1 VVKKWTWLLA
11 GAFAL
16 LALAVGMVWRNNLR
30 PVFTLFDADK
40 RVENFRHLADIFPSR
55 PVHRTGAAFQFPRA
69 PRDLDVTYQYGGTRR
84 RLDEFLQRTVASGLL
99 VVKDDHIVY
108 ERYRLGATD
117 NSLLT
122 SFSVAKSFVSAL
134 VGVAIDEGRISSVD
148 RPVTDYVPELKGSGY
163 DGVPI
168 KHILQ
173 MSSGVHFDEDYA
185 SWTSDISIMFAKS
198 FVFGSP
204 INAYAAGLHSERRSG
219 EAFNYI
225 SVDTQVLGML
235 LVHATGKPLA
245 TYLQEK
251 IWEPLGMERDAAWV
265 TDGPGPAGMEYA
277 FCCLNATLRDYAKF
291 GRLYL
296 RGGDWNGH
304 RIVSERWV
312 RESVV
317 PDKPYLIHSGAYTP
331 DWTIGYQ
338 YQWWVPE
345 GSEGEFMA
353 IGVWGQYIYVNP
365 ARNVIIVKTA
375 VDPDFDARDMEN
387 LTAFRAIVAA
397 L

>member
-1 VVKKWTWLLA
+1 VIRRAWLLVAALGLIALLA
-11 GAFAL
+11 GVVL
-16 LALAVGMVWRNNLR
+16 HSNVWT
-30 PVFTLFDADK
+30 VVTLFDPDK
-40 RVENFRHLADIFPSR
+40 RVRNFRHLAEMFPSR
-55 PVHRTGAAFQFPRA
+55 PVHRAGEAFQFERA
-69 PRDLDVTYQYGGTRR
+69 PRELDVRIVYGGTTRS
-84 RLDEFLQRTVASGLL
+84 LDEFLRRTITTGMV

-108 ERYRLGATD
+108 ERYFLGATEG
-117 NSLLT
+117 SLLT
-122 SFSVAKSFVSAL
+122 SFSMAKSFVSAL
-134 VGVAIDEGRISSVD
+134 VGIAIQDGRITGVE

-163 DGVPI
+163 EGVPI

-185 SWTSDISIMFAKS
+185 SWSSDIGIMFAKS
-198 FVFGSP
+198 FVLGSP

-219 EAFNYI
+219 ERFNYI

-245 TYLQEK
+245 TDLEEK
-251 IWEPLGMERDAAWV
+251 IWGPLGMERDAAWV
-265 TDGPGPAGMEYA
+265 TDREGMEYA

-296 RGGDWNGH
+296 HGGDWNG
-304 RIVSERWV
+304 RRVVPEDWV
-312 RESVV
+312 RESLV
-317 PDKPYLIHSGAYTP
+317 PDQPYLRRSGEYTP

-338 YQWWVPE
+338 YQWWVPDGAE
-345 GSEGEFMA
+345 NEFMA

-365 ARNVIIVKTA
+365 RRNVVIVKTA

-387 LTAFRAIVAA
+387 LTAFRAIAAA

>member
-1 VVKKWTWLLA
+1 MKKRTWLLIA
-11 GAFAL
+11 VVGLFGL
-16 LALAVGMVWRNNLR
+16 LALAVLR
-30 PVFTLFDADK
+30 SNVLTVLTLFDRDK
-40 RVENFRHLADIFPSR
+40 RVENFRRMAEIFPSR
-55 PVHRTGAAFQFPRA
+55 PVRRSGNAFQFPRA
-69 PRDLDVTYQYGGTRR
+69 PRELDVAFDYAGRTY
-84 RLDEFLQRTVASGLL
+84 RLDAFLQRTVTSGLL
-99 VVKDDHIVY
+99 VVKDDQIVY
-108 ERYRLGATD
+108 ERYLLGATE
-117 NSLLT
+117 NSRLT

-134 VGVAIDEGRISSVD
+134 VGIAIDDGRISGVD

-185 SWTSDISIMFAKS
+185 SWSSDISIMFAKS
-198 FVFGSP
+198 FVLGSP
-204 INAYAAGLHSERRSG
+204 INAYPQGLHSERRSG

-245 TYLQEK
+245 TYLEEK
-251 IWEPLGMERDAAWV
+251 IWGALGMESDTAWV
-265 TDGPGPAGMEYA
+265 TDRPGKDGMEYA

-296 RGGDWNGH
+296 HGGDWNGR
-304 RIVSERWV
+304 RIVPEKWV

-317 PDKPYLIHSGAYTP
+317 PDKPYLVHSGAYTP

-345 GSEGEFMA
+345 GTEGEFMA

-375 VDPDFDARDMEN
+375 VDPDFDDRDMEN
-387 LTAFRAIVAA
+387 LAAFRAIAAA

>member
-1 VVKKWTWLLA
+1 MWRSNLLTV
-11 GAFAL
+11 L
-16 LALAVGMVWRNNLR
+16 
-30 PVFTLFDADK
+30 TLFDADK
-40 RVENFRHLADIFPSR
+40 RVENFRRMAEILPSR
-55 PVHRTGAAFQFPRA
+55 PVHRSGTPFHFARAPRA
-69 PRDLDVTYQYGGTRR
+69 PDLSFEYGGKTH
-84 RLDEFLQRTVASGLL
+84 RLDEFLQRTIASGLL
-99 VVKDDHIVY
+99 VVKDDRVVD
-108 ERYRLGATD
+108 ERYFLGATED
-117 NSLLT
+117 SALT

-134 VGVAIDEGRISSVD
+134 VGIAIAEGRIAGVD

-185 SWTSDISIMFAKS
+185 SWKSDISIMFAKS
-198 FVFGSP
+198 FVLGTP
-204 INAYAAGLHSERRSG
+204 INAYAASLRSERRSG

-245 TYLQEK
+245 TYLEEK
-251 IWEPLGMERDAAWV
+251 IWGPLGMERDTAWV
-265 TDGPGPAGMEYA
+265 TDRAGDSGMEYA

-296 RGGDWNGH
+296 RGGDWEGR
-304 RIVSERWV
+304 RIIPESWV

-317 PDKPYLIHSGAYTP
+317 PDKPYLIHSGAYTS

-345 GSEGEFMA
+345 GSDGEFMA

-365 ARNVIIVKTA
+365 KHNVIIVKTS
-375 VDPDFDARDMEN
+375 VDPDFDDRDMEN
-387 LTAFRAIVAA
+387 LTAFRAIAAA

>member
-1 VVKKWTWLLA
+1 MRKWAWLLVIALGLLVA
-11 GAFAL
+11 GGVAL
-16 LALAVGMVWRNNLR
+16 WGSNMLTVL
-30 PVFTLFDADK
+30 TLFDSGK
-40 RVENFRHLADIFPSR
+40 RVEKFRHLAEIFPSR
-55 PVHRTGAAFQFPRA
+55 PVHRSGTAFQFLRA
-69 PRDLDVTYQYGGTRR
+69 PRELDVSFKYGGTTY
-84 RLDEFLQRTVASGLL
+84 RLDEFLQRTITSGLL
-99 VVKDDHIVY
+99 VVKDDRIVT
-108 ERYRLGATD
+108 ERYRLGATED
-117 NSLLT
+117 SRLT

-134 VGVAIDEGRISSVD
+134 VGIAIDEGRIASVD
-148 RPVTDYVPELKGSGY
+148 RPVTDYVPELNGSGY
-163 DGVPI
+163 EGVPI

-185 SWTSDISIMFAKS
+185 AWSSDISIMFAKS
-198 FVFGSP
+198 FVLGSP
-204 INAYAAGLHSERRSG
+204 INAYAQSLHSERHSG

-245 TYLQEK
+245 TYLEEK
-251 IWEPLGMERDAAWV
+251 IWAPLGMEHDAAWV
-265 TDGPGPAGMEYA
+265 TDRLGSDGMEYA

-296 RGGDWNGH
+296 RGGDWDGRRVVPEH
-304 RIVSERWV
+304 WV

-317 PDKPYLIHSGAYTP
+317 PDTPYLIHSGAYTP

-345 GSEGEFMA
+345 GSDGEFMA

-365 ARNVIIVKTA
+365 RRNVIIVKTA

-387 LTAFRAIVAA
+387 LTAFRAIAA
-397 L
+397 AM

>member
-1 VVKKWTWLLA
+1 MRKRIWLVA
-11 GAFAL
+11 AL
-16 LALAVGMVWRNNLR
+16 GLVGALAVVGRRSNLLT
-30 PVFTLFDADK
+30 VFTLFDPDK
-40 RVENFRHLADIFPSR
+40 RVDNFRHLADIFPSR
-55 PVHRTGAAFQFPRA
+55 AVHRSGPAFQFARA
-69 PRDLDVTYQYGGTRR
+69 PRQLDVSFAYGGSTYQ
-84 RLDEFLQRTVASGLL
+84 LDAFLQRTITTGLL

-108 ERYRLGATD
+108 ERYLLGATED
-117 NSLLT
+117 SHLT
-122 SFSVAKSFVSAL
+122 SFSVAKSFVSAS
-134 VGVAIDEGRISSVD
+134 VGIAIDEGRIAGVD
-148 RPVTDYVPELKGSGY
+148 QPVTDYVPELKGSGY

-185 SWTSDISIMFAKS
+185 SWMSDVSIMFAKS
-198 FVFGSP
+198 FVLGSP
-204 INAYAAGLHSERRSG
+204 INAYPQGLHSERRSG

-245 TYLQEK
+245 TYLEEK
-251 IWEPLGMERDAAWV
+251 VWGPLGMEQDTAWV
-265 TDGPGPAGMEYA
+265 TDRPGSEGMEYA

-296 RGGDWNGH
+296 RGGDWDGR
-304 RIVSERWV
+304 RIVPERWV

-317 PDKPYLIHSGAYTP
+317 PDKPYLVHSGAYTP

-345 GSEGEFMA
+345 GSDGEFMA

-365 ARNVIIVKTA
+365 RRNVIIVKTA

-387 LTAFRAIVAA
+387 LAAFRAIAAA

>member
-1 VVKKWTWLLA
+1 MRTRAWLGVIGL
-11 GAFAL
+11 GLIAL
-16 LALAVGMVWRNNLR
+16 VAALVWRTNLL
-30 PVFTLFDADK
+30 PVLTLFDADK
-40 RVENFRHLADIFPSR
+40 RVENFRHFAEIFPSR
-55 PVHRTGAAFQFPRA
+55 PVHRAGAAFQFGRA
-69 PRDLDVTYQYGGTRR
+69 PRELDVSFEYGGTTYG
-84 RLDEFLQRTVASGLL
+84 LDEFLQRTITSGLL
-99 VVKDDHIVY
+99 VVKDDHIVT
-108 ERYRLGATD
+108 ERYFLGATED
-117 NSLLT
+117 SRLT

-134 VGVAIDEGRISSVD
+134 VGIALDEGRIAGVD

-163 DGVPI
+163 NGVPI
-168 KHILQ
+168 RHILQ

-185 SWTSDISIMFAKS
+185 SWSSDISIMFAKS
-198 FVFGSP
+198 FVLGSP
-204 INAYAAGLHSERRSG
+204 INAYAQSLHSERRSG

-235 LVHATGKPLA
+235 LVHTTGKPLA
-245 TYLQEK
+245 AYLEEK
-251 IWEPLGMERDAAWV
+251 IWGPLGMERDTAWV
-265 TDGPGPAGMEYA
+265 TDRAGDSGMEYA

-296 RGGDWNGH
+296 RGGDWQGR
-304 RIVSERWV
+304 RIVPENWV

-345 GSEGEFMA
+345 GSDGEFMA

-365 ARNVIIVKTA
+365 KRNVIIVKTA

-387 LTAFRAIVAA
+387 LAAFRAIASA